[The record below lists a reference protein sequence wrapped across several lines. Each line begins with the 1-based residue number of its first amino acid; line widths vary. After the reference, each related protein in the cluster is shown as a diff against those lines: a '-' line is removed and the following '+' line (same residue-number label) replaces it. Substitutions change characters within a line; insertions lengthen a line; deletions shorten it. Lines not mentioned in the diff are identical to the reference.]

1 VTGCTPTPQIV
12 SLGHGGTIS
21 RVGVWTVE
29 TEGEVGGERGG
40 GDKEREQA
48 LLMEKIDENNIQ

>member
-1 VTGCTPTPQIV
+1 V